1 MANEIE
7 TLLPES
13 GPGFVTCN
21 RVSQGR
27 ITQYGQQSTIDAAL
41 AVGAA
46 WNELHPDR
54 PMAIGHISLR
64 GGGSFDPPHRTHQD
78 GVDLDIRPERKDGQ
92 DIEVDIFDSQ
102 YDRALTTELIKLWW
116 EKAPVIT
123 IYFNDPTV
131 IAAKLSREVPNHH
144 HHFHVKL
151 RTKGAVIR
159 KGDRGSDVAEVQ
171 TKLGITVDGRFGP
184 VTKQAV
190 KQFQAAHNLSV
201 DGVVGPD
208 TWGALATI

>member
-1 MANEIE
+1 MANEIQ

-21 RVSQGR
+21 RGLNGKNQF
-27 ITQYGQQSTIDAAL
+27 GQQSTIDAAL

-46 WNELHPDR
+46 WKELHPDR

-64 GGGSFDPPHRTHQD
+64 GGGPMAPHATHQN

-102 YDRALTTELIKLWW
+102 YDRALTTELINLWW
-116 EKAPVIT
+116 EKAPVT
-123 IYFNDPTV
+123 LVYFNDPTV
-131 IAAKLSREVPNHH
+131 IAAKLSRQAANHH

-151 RTKGAVIR
+151 REKGAVIR
-159 KGDRGSDVAEVQ
+159 QGDRGSDVAEVQ
-171 TKLGITVDGRFGP
+171 TKLAITADGRFGP
-184 VTKQAV
+184 ATKQAV
-190 KQFQAAHNLSV
+190 KTFQAAHNLV
-201 DGVVGPD
+201 ADGVVGPK
-208 TWGALATI
+208 TWAALATV